1 MSLPMGFAVLLGA
14 GGRKYISD
22 IADVASNI
30 GLPQEEKEFQD
41 IINQISEEVK
51 VAIDNQKR
59 IEQAIGEIDLQ
70 AAYDAYAIG
79 KPMSLEQ
86 ITKEARKK
94 IENSETTIEKQ
105 FNAIID
111 AKKKQIEDAAKTI
124 GELRAQG
131 QDFSPEAAVA
141 FLKSKGKV
149 VEDALSDLSSLEK
162 EIISLRECNDA
173 EYQKI
178 ASNLNELIQ
187 SFEEGDSYDIFI
199 ENGKITV
206 SSQKT
211 KKTMK
216 ELQKYLQLIYDRK
229 KGNIRGIRNAKYNST
244 SGKRGAVK
252 KALEDARKA
261 IESTFSF
268 VTIGKEDIAKK
279 TLAKIFN
286 KLADA
291 IESENKKITVTTPLS
306 TNYDSKKMGELIEAY
321 HSITM
326 PIPTQSRLANTA
338 INSIQITPV
347 GNLQTRKQYIKMKCD
362 EKINISID
370 DYYVTKKMK
379 EDWEGEQEQEVEDLK
394 VSKDVN
400 AKGKIDSLLTLSKEN
415 GQKYY
420 IAFSDK
426 FYSGYNLSKIG
437 LIGNTFNLKK
447 DEEIKPASLLNNIDL
462 FTAIDSELAGQLTFM
477 LLNSASASMLS
488 GNYTTQIEE
497 LVEKMV
503 SSYILQIAF
512 NLKGFI
518 ENYKKLPDGM
528 DESNTLLIFNFTD
541 VLFVKGS
548 EVLQRVLDQLKAVSG
563 QDFKKLVTV
572 TVVRDTI
579 HQAVPLYAASL
590 EKFHPNGNDD
600 PLKEQRWEWVAQQI
614 AANTLLGVKL
624 NVQSLLQIYDN
635 FPIS

>member
-14 GGRKYISD
+14 DGRKYISD
-22 IADVASNI
+22 IANVASNI

-51 VAIDNQKR
+51 VSIDNQKR

-70 AAYDAYAIG
+70 AAYNAYAIG

-86 ITKEARKK
+86 ITKEAGKK
-94 IENSETTIEKQ
+94 IKNSETTIEKQ

-111 AKKKQIEDAAKTI
+111 AKKKQVNEAAKSI

-131 QDFSPEAAVA
+131 KEFSPEAAVA
-141 FLKSKGKV
+141 FLKSKGKIA
-149 VEDALSDLSSLEK
+149 EDTLAGLSSIEK
-162 EIISLRECNDA
+162 EIISLRQRSDA
-173 EYQKI
+173 EHQKI
-178 ASNLNELIQ
+178 ANDLNKLIQ

-199 ENGKITV
+199 ENGKILV

-211 KKTMK
+211 NEVVKG
-216 ELQKYLQLIYDRK
+216 LQEYLQLIYDRK
-229 KGNIRGIRNAKYNST
+229 KGNIRGIRNAKYIST
-244 SGKRGAVK
+244 SGKQSAIK
-252 KALEDARKA
+252 KALEDAREA
-261 IESTFSF
+261 INA
-268 VTIGKEDIAKK
+268 TISSVSASEDTAKK

-291 IESENKKITVTTPLS
+291 MENGEKKITVSTPLS
-306 TNYDSKKMGELIEAY
+306 TNYDSKKMGELVEAY

-326 PIPTQSRLANTA
+326 PAPTQSQLTDAA
-338 INSIQITPV
+338 INSIQIDHT
-347 GNLQTRKQYIKMKCD
+347 GQLQTRKQYVKVSSSETIG
-362 EKINISID
+362 ISID
-370 DYYVTKKMK
+370 TPYNTKSII
-379 EDWEGEQEQEVEDLK
+379 ENWEGEEEQELEDIQIKASLTT
-394 VSKDVN
+394 
-400 AKGKIDSLLTLSKEN
+400 GKIDNLLTLSKKN

-426 FYSGYNLSKIG
+426 FYAGSNLSKIG
-437 LIGNTFNLKK
+437 LIGDTFNLKK
-447 DEEIKPASLLNNIDL
+447 DGEIKPAPLLNNIDL
-462 FTAIDSELAGQLTFM
+462 FSAIDSELAGQLTFM
-477 LLNSASASMLS
+477 LLNSASASVLS
-488 GNYTTQIEE
+488 SNYTAQIEE

-512 NLKGFI
+512 NLKSFI
-518 ENYKKLPDGM
+518 ENYKKLPNGM

-548 EVLQRVLDQLKAVSG
+548 EVLQRVLDQLKTVSN

-572 TVVRDTI
+572 TVARDTI

-590 EKFHPNGNDD
+590 EKFHPRGNND
-600 PLKEQRWEWVAQQI
+600 PLKEKRWEWVAQQI